1 MGARGKMHGDLAVP
15 ADYVGELVATSLR
28 ANSWG
33 NLNYNDLTQEITGEQ
48 KKTEKRS
55 GIPWSF
61 DYRIAVSWVKGE
73 NGTFK
78 LSVDV
83 HDREI
88 HSMERDCKQL
98 CFDVIKG
105 VASRAETVKE
115 SLANAKP
122 RTAYGTARWSA
133 EKDVEAAGYLADEV
147 SGNGLL
153 LGPWEGGRVLAI
165 PEDQAVRHAVICGP
179 TGCGKSSS
187 IFIPNLLE
195 RTSVSA
201 IVTEATAG
209 SEPPDLYFKTAGY
222 RASLG
227 HKIYYF
233 NPDDLASVCINP
245 LDQIDVSDP
254 VKAVE
259 KAMDI
264 VDLIMRNTTHN
275 RHGAGD
281 PFWENAERNVLT
293 SLVLHVA
300 SEGGDMAQVRRLMRS
315 GAEGLGTVLASS
327 KVAEAREEYQAFTK
341 LATETLRNNVLS
353 GAMQRLSLWLNPKV
367 VALTSKT
374 TIDVSSLP
382 EQLFTFYLAVPAQ
395 KEKLKPAAAL
405 VFNFLLDLLLEADEK
420 RFKNRCA
427 LVLDE
432 FTNFGLIPGFAKK
445 MTIVRHRKIPVML
458 GMQDYVQLK
467 SVYGDDDATLLFSQ
481 PATRVIFRTPDLAT
495 AKKTSESLG
504 QETSVDRKL
513 STTCQVMEREF
524 GRPLMTAAEVM
535 ALDPELSLVF
545 TPATDPLKIRRF
557 SWKDYVEKT
566 ALPPPVQE
574 EVVIDRKVV
583 QELEKEVAA
592 PPWEEK
598 LEAKNGEPPSTADS
612 SAAESTLAETELA
625 DAEQNFR
632 PQSDGNRL
640 QETLVKSEEME
651 APVADYGVI
660 PSSLASEAEK
670 GENKSATLESG
681 SKKLF
686 EDDDDCLPI

>member
-1 MGARGKMHGDLAVP
+1 MGARGKMHGDLDVP
-15 ADYVGELVATSLR
+15 EGYIGELVATSLR

-61 DYRIAVSWVKGE
+61 DYRISVSWTKGSS
-73 NGTFK
+73 NDKFK
-78 LSVDV
+78 VAVEV

-88 HSMERDCKQL
+88 HSMERDCSQL

-105 VASRAETVKE
+105 VAGRAETIKE

-122 RTAYGTARWSA
+122 RTAYGTARWSGA
-133 EKDVEAAGYLADEV
+133 KDVEAAGYVADCV
-147 SGNGLL
+147 ASNGFL
-153 LGPWEGGRVLAI
+153 LGPWENGKVLAI
-165 PEDQAVRHAVICGP
+165 PEDQAIRHAVICGP

-187 IFIPNLLE
+187 LFIPNLLE
-195 RTSVSA
+195 RTGVSA

-209 SEPPDLYFKTAGY
+209 SEQPDLYFKTAGY
-222 RASLG
+222 RARQG

-245 LDQIDVSDP
+245 LDQIDVSDR
-254 VKAVE
+254 VKSVE
-259 KAMDI
+259 KAMDV

-275 RHGAGD
+275 RHSGAD

-300 SEGGDMAQVRRLMRS
+300 SERGDLAQVRKLMRA
-315 GAEGLGTVLASS
+315 GADGLGSILSAS
-327 KVAEAREEYQAFTK
+327 KVNEAREEYLAFTK

-374 TIDVSSLP
+374 TIDINSLP

-420 RFKNRCA
+420 RFKNHCV

-445 MTIVRHRKIPVML
+445 MTIVRHRKMPVML

-557 SWKDYVEKT
+557 TWKDYLDKT
-566 ALPPPVQE
+566 NMPPPVQE
-574 EVVIDRKVV
+574 TVVIDER
-583 QELEKEVAA
+583 
-592 PPWEEK
+592 
-598 LEAKNGEPPSTADS
+598 
-612 SAAESTLAETELA
+612 
-625 DAEQNFR
+625 
-632 PQSDGNRL
+632 
-640 QETLVKSEEME
+640 VKSEINAEVVPPAWE
-651 APVADYGVI
+651 KALEISDADKTESTSAKKEVSPLTDAGVAPAFSEPDDNDVEKPQEESSSNDYKI
-660 PSSLASEAEK
+660 LPDDLASEQEK
-670 GENKSATLESG
+670 GENKPKMQESG
-681 SKKLF
+681 SKKLL